1 MDGRRRLAAPLF
13 ALLALPLWVAS
24 PAAADD
30 PPAPP
35 PDLPT
40 PKGEEPKPDAPKP
53 EAPKPDEPKKE
64 RKKTDDTSI
73 FADWKLVKQG
83 GIKNARDRAA
93 FWEGKGTSGKNLA
106 WLGFMWNRGEVY
118 DKAAATW
125 EQFLEWKPP
134 EGDSKEAVKDRETNA
149 KNRETIRKELIGAY
163 IWKGD
168 YPAAIKAGAQY
179 REEFPNSSGIPES
192 WDWEGQAYR
201 LAGDEDKALEAFGK
215 AAELKYVGGFLDVI
229 DVHLAAGR
237 IDDAKATFTKYP
249 PEDAKAPF
257 LKDVKAFLD
266 MVGTDAPPLTSAVN
280 IGQGTAPT
288 DWKGKV
294 TAAYHWHGQLSNGVN
309 RMKAFDHMVTELG
322 DKAQD
327 IGISSYHKLNT
338 ETDKVEADMTEEK
351 EAEGMRK
358 LVANVFPR
366 DIPAP
371 VMMPKELV
379 EQLGLKQE
387 GQAVVVD
394 AEGKIRYMRLNDRTK
409 YDLKAVQL
417 AMKKLMAPT
426 TAPGGG

>member
-13 ALLALPLWVAS
+13 ALFTLPLWFAA
-24 PAAADD
+24 PAVADD

-35 PDLPT
+35 PDA
-40 PKGEEPKPDAPKP
+40 PKPEEPKPEEPKK
-53 EAPKPDEPKKE
+53 EEPKKE
-64 RKKTDDTSI
+64 RKKFDDANI
-73 FADWKLVKQG
+73 FTDWKLVKQG
-83 GIKNARDRAA
+83 GIRNAGDRARY
-93 FWEGKGTSGKNLA
+93 WESKGAAGKQLE
-106 WLGFMWNRGEVY
+106 WLGFMWERAEVF
-118 DKAAATW
+118 DKSVTAW
-125 EQFLEWKPP
+125 EQFLTWKPP
-134 EGDSKEAVKDRETNA
+134 EGDSKEAVKERETYA
-149 KNRETIRKELIGAY
+149 KNRETVAKEIVNSY

-168 YPAAIKAGAQY
+168 YPAAIKASNAF

-192 WDWEGQAYR
+192 WDWEGMAQR
-201 LAGDEDKALEAFGK
+201 LAGDDAKALAAFGK
-215 AAELKYVGGFLDVI
+215 AAELKHMGGFLDVV
-229 DVHLAAGR
+229 DVHIAAGH
-237 IDDAKATFTKYP
+237 IDDAKAAFKTYDP
-249 PEDAKAPF
+249 DEGKAPF

-266 MVGTDAPPLTSAVN
+266 LIGTDAPPLAGAVN
-280 IGQGTAPT
+280 VGQGTAPT

-294 TAAYHWHGQLSNGVN
+294 TAAFHWHGQLSNGVN

-338 ETDKVEADMTEEK
+338 STDKVEADLTEEK

-358 LVANVFPR
+358 LIADQFPR

-371 VMMPKELV
+371 VMMPKEIV
-379 EQLGLKQE
+379 DQLGLKQE

-417 AMKKLMAPT
+417 AMKRLMSPT
-426 TAPGGG
+426 PSSGGEPAK